1 MMSDS
6 ATPIKRTT
14 MVSTMDP
21 PEERKSMHYT
31 LGDVGKPE
39 DMAPHH
45 TYNNLLSAY
54 SFQRGDHCFVLR
66 RSGQFTY
73 AEFLS
78 CDDDDDNN
86 GSMKLQ
92 VDTMGSTKSVLISVC
107 TKHVRPL
114 RSMTRRRRRQEQPSS
129 SRSQRRLCQS
139 LRRASDPPPLRIERQ
154 SSETNLR
161 RSAPPRGRRASVD
174 PAPSSSSSP
183 RRSPRPSLRRWPCRS
198 DRHPSVRLSTIPKE
212 TPSADFENDDTF
224 SSNNEN
230 DSDSD
235 IVKTSSS
242 SHDDDDDE
250 PVLTKMIEFISKTIS
265 NSNTIDDDDNN
276 APSSDEESLPVSP
289 PRELVFENKTT
300 ITTSVTSVATAKRS
314 RSSSSSSSSSSSL
327 EFNEDYLLTAFQSI
341 VSSAV
346 VPRS

>member
-174 PAPSSSSSP
+174 PAPSSSPIQSP
-183 RRSPRPSLRRWPCRS
+183 RRSPCRS

-235 IVKTSSS
+235 NVKTSSS

-314 RSSSSSSSSSSSL
+314 RSSSSSL